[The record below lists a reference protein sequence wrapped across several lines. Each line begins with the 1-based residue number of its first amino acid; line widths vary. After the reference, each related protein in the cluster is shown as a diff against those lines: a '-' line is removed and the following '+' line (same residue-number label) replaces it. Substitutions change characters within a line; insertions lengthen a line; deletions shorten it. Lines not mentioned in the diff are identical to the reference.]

1 MDDLKKKLN
10 EYRNQSEA
18 SDNGTEDAMGCG
30 CLSICNLNDCF
41 DYCCCCDNCCP
52 GCCG

>member
-18 SDNGTEDAMGCG
+18 SDNGTEDAMGC
-30 CLSICNLNDCF
+30 LTICNCNDCF

-52 GCCG
+52 CCG